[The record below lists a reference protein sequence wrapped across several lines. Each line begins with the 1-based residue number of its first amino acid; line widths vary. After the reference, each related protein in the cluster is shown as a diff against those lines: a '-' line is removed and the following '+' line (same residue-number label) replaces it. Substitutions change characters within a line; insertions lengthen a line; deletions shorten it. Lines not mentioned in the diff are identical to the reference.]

1 MKKLTIISAITTL
14 VIIITSTLL
23 IVFQTP
29 IITSLVKNNHLKI
42 ASMLYTTSKVKNKIL
57 ELDYIS
63 INTSVDKSIFN
74 NDTIDISKELDNE
87 YEKAILTKED
97 DEDYKRIDLEI
108 NGYKSY
114 LVVVYDPSHV
124 KLVSSKA
131 FNKNNTGQQTVKE
144 ICNRYNGTV
153 CINGGGFVDWGTG
166 SDIPQGCIIEDGK
179 ITWDSK
185 ESSGLIGFNTSDKL
199 VLVNDTCKGALDSGV
214 RDALEFGPFLI
225 QEGNILVDKNTD
237 VGGFLRASRV
247 AIGQRKD
254 GIVLFLVTEGRHA
267 KGPTVYEVAETL
279 KQYGA
284 YTAGNL
290 DGGAS
295 SSLVIEGKLINT
307 PTNIYGQ
314 PVNNGAGRRVVS
326 GFVLVK

>member
-14 VIIITSTLL
+14 VIIIISVLFL
-23 IVFQTP
+23 VFQTP
-29 IITSLVKNNHLKI
+29 IITSLIINNHLKI
-42 ASMLYTTSKVKNKIL
+42 ASMLYTPSKVKNKIL
-57 ELDYIS
+57 ELDYLS
-63 INTSVDKSIFN
+63 INTSVDNDIFN
-74 NDTIDISKELDNE
+74 KETIDIPKEPDNE
-87 YEKAILTKED
+87 YEKAILTKD
-97 DEDYKRIDLEI
+97 DTKDYKRIDIEI

-114 LVVVYDPSHV
+114 LRAIYDPSHV
-124 KLVSSKA
+124 KLISSKA

-166 SDIPQGCIIEDGK
+166 SDIPQGCIIEDSK

-185 ESSGLIGFNTSDKL
+185 ESSGLIGFDTSNKL

-247 AIGQRKD
+247 AIAQRKD
-254 GIVLFLVTEGRHA
+254 GIVLFLVTEGIHA
-267 KGPTVYEVAETL
+267 KGPTVYEVAKTL

-295 SSLVIEGKLINT
+295 SSLIIEGKLINR

-314 PVNNGAGRRVVS
+314 PVNNGAGRKVVS
-326 GFVLVK
+326 GFGLVK